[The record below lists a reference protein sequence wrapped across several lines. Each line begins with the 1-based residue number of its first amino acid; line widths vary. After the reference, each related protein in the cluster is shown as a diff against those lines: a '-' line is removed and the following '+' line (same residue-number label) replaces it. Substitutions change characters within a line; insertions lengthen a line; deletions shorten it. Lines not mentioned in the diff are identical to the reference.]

1 MASITT
7 VIIVLIM
14 LLACAGCTYA
24 GYFIGCRTPPFSDLT
39 IDEYRTL
46 LIDEY
51 RTLFHEA
58 EERGRRQVYENMDYV
73 LKHSVNGTLTSTDVL
88 EQPQTEVP
96 QEVLMAHGVRTVSE
110 LPPAVRAVWDKDY
123 RPEVTD

>member
-7 VIIVLIM
+7 VVIVLIM
-14 LLACAGCTYA
+14 LLACAGCMYA
-24 GYFIGCRTPPFSDLT
+24 GYSIGCKIPPFSDLT
-39 IDEYRTL
+39 VDEYLAL
-46 LIDEY
+46 L
-51 RTLFHEA
+51 HEA
-58 EERGRRQVYENMDYV
+58 EERGRRQVYENTDYV
-73 LKHSVNGTLTSTDVL
+73 LKHSVNGILTSNDML
-88 EQPQTEVP
+88 EQPQIEVP

>member
-7 VIIVLIM
+7 VTIVLIM

-24 GYFIGCRTPPFSDLT
+24 GYFIGCKTPPFSDLT
-39 IDEYRTL
+39 TDEYQTL
-46 LIDEY
+46 L
-51 RTLFHEA
+51 HEA

-73 LKHSVNGTLTSTDVL
+73 LKHSVNGTLTSNDVL

-110 LPPAVRAVWDKDY
+110 LPPTVRAMWDKDY